1 MRSRPFL
8 RLGGGV
14 LGAILLI
21 GLRVGL
27 HPGSVWGATVI
38 TNKRG
43 E

>member
-1 MRSRPFL
+1 MLGVTLTVEL
-8 RLGGGV
+8 R
-14 LGAILLI
+14 I
-21 GLRVGL
+21 GL